1 MFISFIH
8 FYLYF
13 SRFSQMISVTDRLR
27 FHVPREAR
35 PLVADFVNAVVGER
49 LGDVQLEAAEVLQK
63 LFAEQVETTGGDEV
77 PLGDDRDGRCWDNDD
92 VRCQQVI

>member
-1 MFISFIH
+1 
-8 FYLYF
+8 
-13 SRFSQMISVTDRLR
+13 MISVTDPLR
-27 FHVPREAR
+27 FHVPPREAR

-77 PLGDDRDGRCWDNDD
+77 PLGDDRDGRCWENDD
-92 VRCQQVI
+92 MRCQQVIYM